1 LSVPVI
7 FSYLSFVVSLGIA
20 LVLVGKGAGDV

>member
-7 FSYLSFVVSLGIA
+7 FYYLSLVSC